1 MSGLQTPDPLLRGG
15 PAAWKGPE
23 VPLGLQEGSASFW
36 NDPERSEE
44 QGDKGKNE
52 PVDGGHPST
61 FRFTSYQLLLVYP
74 EPRGASPQTMCTW
87 PHPACG
93 SQTWWPK
100 PADCGSQPPTPDIW
114 TQGLQEEPPALAGP
128 PSPPVHCVNTT
139 VLSGGER
146 H

>member
-74 EPRGASPQTMCTW
+74 EPR
-87 PHPACG
+87 
-93 SQTWWPK
+93 
-100 PADCGSQPPTPDIW
+100 
-114 TQGLQEEPPALAGP
+114 EEPPALAGP
-128 PSPPVHCVNTT
+128 PSPPAHCVNTT